1 MKKVLQFAIALH
13 WILDIQINL
22 IESRYDVYNINN
34 QGINRP
40 SKHASSIQKGKLKWV
55 KAREDNTSSLPTCG
69 GYLDIDSMTHGTIV
83 FQPSSDLRQSKTSC
97 MWVLRTKPGYKI
109 VGEFTDF
116 SVGSDSERCLGGDY
130 LHIKA
135 RPYVMSGNTPET
147 KSQNSQTMGNKEIEK
162 YKSMKY
168 CMVNNPTTK
177 KFQSIAD
184 DFTLEMMFQHQ
195 NRNLPVQDMSVNDID
210 EYKSSLI
217 QDEKKKSNSIHQITN
232 EKNMVAVERSES
244 GSFSFKYWL
253 EANEATCGDK
263 TQESQFMFKSLHYPS
278 AIPNKTMSCGV
289 TVDHD
294 CEKPVC
300 QLRLDLLDFELA
312 QPDLGDCNRDQFI
325 IRADEPLPV
334 LCGKNSG
341 QHLFVDVRGRKE
353 TDLNLLT
360 TPMYPKPVGKDGG
373 QDSTEIHIMDWLYE
387 LTNDRK
393 WNIKVTQIPCDCSE
407 RPDVPEMEPAPAGCL
422 QHFRGITGQVSSFN
436 YNGKIRNLEPC
447 YAGIDNEIN
456 CNDTIFTG
464 HLNNL
469 DYTICIAGETGYC
482 GIAYT
487 PQKEYGGGDLS
498 WSGFQMDGTS
508 YERRHPDLEFAPKF
522 GESQCKED
530 YIQIPRGHHAEDVG
544 TRYPAERYC
553 GVKFGNRVEGAVI
566 SYTRPMIMRV
576 KMDGQELESGVA
588 TNDRGFNLNY
598 QQIPCTASKA
608 DAVNFT

>member
-1 MKKVLQFAIALH
+1 MHI
-13 WILDIQINL
+13 ISIYSN
-22 IESRYDVYNINN
+22 YDVS
-34 QGINRP
+34 GTRNRQIRQP
-40 SKHASSIQKGKLKWV
+40 ITVSSSIKRRKLRWLQS
-55 KAREDNTSSLPTCG
+55 REDGMAAPTCG
-69 GYLDIDSMTHGTIV
+69 GYIDIDSMANGTIV
-83 FQPSSDLRQSKTSC
+83 FQPNSDLRSSKTSC
-97 MWVLRTKPGYKI
+97 TWVLKTKPGHKI

-116 SVGSDSERCLGGDY
+116 SVGSSSDGCLGENY
-130 LHIKA
+130 LHVKA
-135 RPYVMSGNTPET
+135 RPYVMSGNMKEM
-147 KSQNSQTMGNKEIEK
+147 KSPQHSQTMGNREIEK
-162 YKSMKY
+162 YRSMKY
-168 CMVNNPTTK
+168 CMANNPSTK
-177 KFQSIAD
+177 KFQSISD
-184 DFTLEMMFQHQ
+184 EFTLEMMFQHQ
-195 NRNLPVQDMSVNDID
+195 NRNLPHQDTSVHDID
-210 EYKSSLI
+210 EYKSNLV
-217 QDEKKKSNSIHQITN
+217 QDDDKKTN
-232 EKNMVAVERSES
+232 AVHPIANMDNISTQERSES
-244 GSFSFKYWL
+244 GSFTFKYWL

-263 TQESQFMFKSLHYPS
+263 IQESQFMFKSLDYPS
-278 AIPNKTMSCGV
+278 AIPNTTMSCGV

-294 CEKPVC
+294 CEKPIC
-300 QLRLDLLDFELA
+300 QLRLDLLDFELS

-325 IRADEPLPV
+325 VRADEPLPV

-353 TDLNLLT
+353 TDLNVLT
-360 TPMYPKPVGKDGG
+360 TPMYPKPVGKEGG
-373 QDSTEIHIMDWLYE
+373 QDSTEVHIMDWLYE

-436 YNGKIRNLEPC
+436 YNGRIRNLEPC
-447 YAGIDNEIN
+447 YAGIDHEIN

-469 DYTICIAGETGYC
+469 DYTICIAGESGYC

-487 PQKEYGGGDLS
+487 PQKEYDSGDLS

-553 GVKFGNRVEGAVI
+553 GVKFGNRVEGSVI

-608 DAVNFT
+608 DAINFT

>member
-1 MKKVLQFAIALH
+1 MKNVLQLAIALH
-13 WILDIQINL
+13 WILDFHI
-22 IESRYDVYNINN
+22 
-34 QGINRP
+34 
-40 SKHASSIQKGKLKWV
+40 SSIQSSYNIYNHQV
-55 KAREDNTSSLPTCG
+55 RKAHNLIRTSSINKNRKLRWLESRKDNSSSHSCG
-69 GYLDIDSMTHGTIV
+69 GVIEVDSMTNGTIV
-83 FQPSSDLRQSKTSC
+83 FQPNSELRQSMKNC
-97 MWVLRTKPGYKI
+97 KWILKTKPGHKI
-109 VGEFTDF
+109 VGKFTDF
-116 SVGSDSERCLGGDY
+116 SVGSGANGCIGEDY

-135 RPYVMSGNTPET
+135 RPYVVSGNIYGM
-147 KSQNSQTMGNKEIEK
+147 KSSQDSQTMGNKEIEK

-168 CMVNNPTTK
+168 CMANDPTNK
-177 KFQSIAD
+177 NFQSISD
-184 DFTLEMMFQHQ
+184 EFTLEMTFQHQ
-195 NRNLPVQDMSVNDID
+195 NRNLPAHDMSVNDID
-210 EYKSSLI
+210 EYKSSLVQDEEMTSNALHQI
-217 QDEKKKSNSIHQITN
+217 QDMNHLTTQ
-232 EKNMVAVERSES
+232 ERSGS
-244 GSFSFKYWL
+244 GSFTFMYWS
-253 EANEATCGDK
+253 ETNEATCGDK
-263 TQESQFMFKSLHYPS
+263 IQESQFLFKSLDYPS
-278 AIPNKTMSCGV
+278 AIPNTTMSCGV

-325 IRADEPLPV
+325 VRADEPLPV
-334 LCGKNSG
+334 LCGKNTG
-341 QHLFVDVRGRKE
+341 QHLFIDVRGRKE

-360 TPMYPKPVGKDGG
+360 TPMYPKPVGRDGG

-407 RPDVPEMEPAPAGCL
+407 RPDIPEMEPAPAGCL
-422 QHFRGITGQVSSFN
+422 QHFRGIAGQVSSFN
-436 YNGKIRNLEPC
+436 YEGRIRNLEPC
-447 YAGIDNEIN
+447 YAGIDQEIN

-487 PQKEYGGGDLS
+487 PQKEYDGGDLS

-530 YIQIPRGHHAEDVG
+530 YIQIPRGHHAEDIG

-566 SYTRPMIMRV
+566 SYTRPMIVRV
-576 KMDGQELESGVA
+576 KMDAQELESGVA

-608 DAVNFT
+608 DAINFT